1 MRRKMVILG
10 FLLALSLIL
19 SYIESLLPLTVGIPG
34 MKLGLPNLVVVLLL
48 YSCGW
53 RDALAVN
60 LLRILLSGFLF
71 GNLSAILYAL
81 SGAVCSFAAMLLLQK
96 TGRFS
101 MTGISIAG
109 GVFHNIG
116 QIITAML
123 VVENLSPVF
132 YLPFLLTAGALTGFL
147 IGLTGSRVRP
157 GIRRLFQD
165 ER

>member
-1 MRRKMVILG
+1 
-10 FLLALSLIL
+10 
-19 SYIESLLPLTVGIPG
+19 
-34 MKLGLPNLVVVLLL
+34 
-48 YSCGW
+48 
-53 RDALAVN
+53 
-60 LLRILLSGFLF
+60 
-71 GNLSAILYAL
+71 
-81 SGAVCSFAAMLLLQK
+81 
-96 TGRFS
+96 

-157 GIRRLFQD
+157 GIR
-165 ER
+165 